1 MKSNDPVCLEL
12 VCKRRPIRNT
22 GIIRCAINLRPNV
35 CKNGHLLA
43 TPPLCNL
50 TKNVEL
56 FAASLSD
63 SRAYLELIE
72 PRIFFLQI
80 NSTAPIP
87 LAFPSL
93 SYFTIIFFCDWYG
106 QKNNQ
111 FFSFYISIKIISFK

>member
-50 TKNVEL
+50 TKNDEL

-72 PRIFFLQI
+72 PRIFFFYKLI
-80 NSTAPIP
+80 
-87 LAFPSL
+87 LRHRSL
-93 SYFTIIFFCDWYG
+93 SHSQASLILRLS
-106 QKNNQ
+106 
-111 FFSFYISIKIISFK
+111 SFVTEM